1 MTKRILALRA
11 VALAAACAAG
21 LSSWAQTGQPHSLS
35 ASVNFSTVD
44 LQWQAPAS
52 TVSLKW
58 HDGKDYNGMDGQQ
71 KSPGGP
77 VVLYAGSKFTAAD
90 LKAYAGETVD
100 SIYYFQY
107 RNVSAVRVQIYEN
120 SKLVRDQSVDLA
132 GWAKNTWKYVAL
144 DRGYK
149 IPAGAEV
156 MFAVRFEYG
165 ANQNFVGITDR
176 SPATSSSPQCS
187 TMQPPPRPTATM
199 CIATVAR

>member
-11 VALAAACAAG
+11 VALAAA

-90 LKAYAGETVD
+90 LKAYT
-100 SIYYFQY
+100 
-107 RNVSAVRVQIYEN
+107 
-120 SKLVRDQSVDLA
+120 
-132 GWAKNTWKYVAL
+132 
-144 DRGYK
+144 
-149 IPAGAEV
+149 
-156 MFAVRFEYG
+156 
-165 ANQNFVGITDR
+165 
-176 SPATSSSPQCS
+176 TSS
-187 TMQPPPRPTATM
+187 
-199 CIATVAR
+199 IATCRPSGCRYMKTPSSCATRV